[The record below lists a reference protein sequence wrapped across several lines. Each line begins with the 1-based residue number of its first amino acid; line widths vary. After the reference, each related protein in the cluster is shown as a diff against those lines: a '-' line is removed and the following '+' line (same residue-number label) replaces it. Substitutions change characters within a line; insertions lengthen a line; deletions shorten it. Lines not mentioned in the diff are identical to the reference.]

1 MRNNGWIEF
10 QNVSILCVELIIL
23 CRLGSTEICIVG
35 HWVDSL
41 RSAINPP
48 YRKKRARCFLLR

>member
-23 CRLGSTEICIVG
+23 CRLGGTEI
-35 HWVDSL
+35 
-41 RSAINPP
+41 
-48 YRKKRARCFLLR
+48 